1 MQLPTT
7 SQLRLGGGYMRSH
20 GMNHNACI
28 KLTRDICRTTTKYRI
43 ELHNVRFKPEK
54 ARRAAEKV
62 KNREAL
68 DDYIRKWY
76 MHTAQS
82 LMSEL
87 NSLNMRCS
95 LGKCGAKTSG
105 SEHTKIKHA
114 KLLNKQTWF
123 VH

>member
-1 MQLPTT
+1 MGVSNKAWLQLLK
-7 SQLRLGGGYMRSH
+7 SY
-20 GMNHNACI
+20 GMNHSACM
-28 KLTRDICRTTTKYRI
+28 KLTRDICRTTNKYRI
-43 ELHNVRFKPEK
+43 ELHNVRFRPEK

-68 DDYIRKWY
+68 GDYIRKWY
-76 MHTAQS
+76 STLSHERVEFSQ
-82 LMSEL
+82 
-87 NSLNMRCS
+87 CS

-114 KLLNKQTWF
+114 KLLNKHKWF